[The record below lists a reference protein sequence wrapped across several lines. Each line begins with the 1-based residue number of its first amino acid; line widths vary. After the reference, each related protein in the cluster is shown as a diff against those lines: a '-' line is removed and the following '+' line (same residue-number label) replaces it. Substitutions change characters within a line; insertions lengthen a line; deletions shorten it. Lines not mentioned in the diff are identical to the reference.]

1 MNSCDYYQELIS
13 RLVDGEISHDEHEAL
28 MAHLNTCSRCN
39 AMYAVFH
46 DLSDILAE
54 DNEPLPEGLHE
65 NIMAGVRR
73 NEIIR
78 KNRRLRKLGLS
89 TALTAA
95 ACAVLVLFAA
105 RGVTPA
111 ERANS
116 VSIRSEEEVRQT
128 IPSPSPDSF
137 IPAATPVPAQAEYA
151 APVQTYAPAPV
162 STWAPIPAATAA
174 PDVYLAAGNELP
186 YTAPQQSQYNDFQ
199 PVQDQTP
206 AVYAPPAQ
214 PVYQTPEPVSDP
226 SPAPALFEMPA
237 IYRTPEPAVDPS
249 PAPAQ
254 TAEPVQMSEPALLQA
269 ETFDAA
275 ENSAPILMQDA
286 APAAV
291 PEEARK
297 TADNARA
304 AAPEAVTGSGAETEE
319 SVEEETV
326 IFSLFSGMRDLFNAA
341 GQPDPA
347 ESKVEDLS
355 GAESFSANDFTVTES
370 VPFAEA
376 EEESQAMEE
385 PAVFFAAEN
394 APVEALVSAK
404 PIVPVSEESV
414 NVRGKESR
422 AKLLAM
428 IGQSEGELP
437 EEAELTRVVHVTL
450 IPDDEYA
457 SAEKLD
463 INIYDDFIFCRF
475 YQTDGSS
482 KVCRADCSLRN
493 LDDFLKECA
502 AAEAQITPAPTADPF
517 AADSPRT

>member
-54 DNEPLPEGLHE
+54 ESEPLPEGLHE

-73 NEIIR
+73 SEIIR
-78 KNRRLRKLGLS
+78 KNRRLRKLGMS

-105 RGVTPA
+105 RGVTPG
-111 ERANS
+111 ERAKS

-128 IPSPSPDSF
+128 IPSPSPDTF
-137 IPAATPVPAQAEYA
+137 IPAATSAPTQAEYA

-162 STWAPIPAATAA
+162 STWAPIPAAAA

-186 YTAPQQSQYNDFQ
+186 YTAPQQVQYDDIQ
-199 PVQDQTP
+199 PGQDQTP
-206 AVYAPPAQ
+206 AVYAPPVQ
-214 PVYQTPEPVSDP
+214 PVYQTPEPVYP
-226 SPAPALFEMPA
+226 SPNPALFETPV
-237 IYRTPEPAVDPS
+237 IYRTPEPAVYQT
-249 PAPAQ
+249 PAP
-254 TAEPVQMSEPALLQA
+254 VQAAEPALFQA

-275 ENSAPILMQDA
+275 ENNAPILMQDA

-304 AAPEAVTGSGAETEE
+304 ATAEAVPEPAAETEE
-319 SVEEETV
+319 SVEEETMV
-326 IFSLFSGMRDLFNAA
+326 FSLFSGMRDLFNAA

-347 ESKVEDLS
+347 ESKVEELS

-370 VPFAEA
+370 VPFAAA

-394 APVEALVSAK
+394 ASAESLTSAK
-404 PIVPVSEESV
+404 PVVPVSEESV
-414 NVRGKESR
+414 NVRGKEAR

-457 SAEKLD
+457 SAETMD
-463 INIYDDFIFCRF
+463 INIYGDFIFCRF

-502 AAEAQITPAPTADPF
+502 AAEAQITPAPTVDPF

>member
-13 RLVDGEISHDEHEAL
+13 SLIDGEISHDEHEAL

-54 DNEPLPEGLHE
+54 ESEPLPEGLHE

-73 NEIIR
+73 SEIIR

-116 VSIRSEEEVRQT
+116 VSIRSEEET
-128 IPSPSPDSF
+128 A
-137 IPAATPVPAQAEYA
+137 AATSDA
-151 APVQTYAPAPV
+151 
-162 STWAPIPAATAA
+162 
-174 PDVYLAAGNELP
+174 YLAAGNELP
-186 YTAPQQSQYNDFQ
+186 YTAPQQSQYIYVQ
-199 PVQDQTP
+199 PEQNQSSP
-206 AVYAPPAQ
+206 VYAPPAQ
-214 PVYQTPEPVSDP
+214 PVYQTPD
-226 SPAPALFEMPA
+226 PALFVTPA
-237 IYRTPEPAVDPS
+237 IYQTPEPAVYQT

-254 TAEPVQMSEPALLQA
+254 MSAPALFQA

-275 ENSAPILMQDA
+275 ETNVPILMQGA
-286 APAAV
+286 APATA
-291 PEEARK
+291 PAETQE
-297 TADNARA
+297 TADNARTAAEA
-304 AAPEAVTGSGAETEE
+304 AAETAE
-319 SVEEETV
+319 SVEEETTV
-326 IFSLFSGMRDLFNAA
+326 FSLFSGMRDLFSAPE
-341 GQPDPA
+341 QPDPA
-347 ESKVEDLS
+347 ESKTADLS
-355 GAESFSANDFTVTES
+355 GAESFSANDSAMTES
-370 VPFAEA
+370 TPFAAA
-376 EEESQAMEE
+376 EEASPAMEE
-385 PAVFFAAEN
+385 PAVFFAAET
-394 APVEALVSAK
+394 APAEALASAK
-404 PIVPVSEESV
+404 PIVPVSEENV
-414 NVRGKESR
+414 NVRGKEAR

-457 SAEKLD
+457 STENLD
-463 INIYDDFIFCRF
+463 INIYGDFIFCRF
-475 YQTDGSS
+475 HQADGSS
-482 KVCRADCSLRN
+482 KICRADCSLKN

-502 AAEAQITPAPTADPF
+502 AVEAQITPAPTVDPF
-517 AADSPRT
+517 AAEAPRT

>member
-13 RLVDGEISHDEHEAL
+13 SLIDGEISHDEHEAL

-54 DNEPLPEGLHE
+54 EIEPLPEGLHE

-73 NEIIR
+73 SEIIR
-78 KNRRLRKLGLS
+78 KNRRLRKIGLR

-128 IPSPSPDSF
+128 IPTPSPDSLM
-137 IPAATPVPAQAEYA
+137 PAATPAPAQAEYA

-162 STWAPIPAATAA
+162 STWAPIPTAAAA
-174 PDVYLAAGNELP
+174 PDAYLAAGNELP
-186 YTAPQQSQYNDFQ
+186 YTAPQQSQYIYVQ
-199 PVQDQTP
+199 PEQNQSAP
-206 AVYAPPAQ
+206 VYAPPAQ
-214 PVYQTPEPVSDP
+214 PVYQTPEPASYQTPD
-226 SPAPALFEMPA
+226 PALFVA
-237 IYRTPEPAVDPS
+237 PAVYQT
-249 PAPAQ
+249 PAPVQA
-254 TAEPVQMSEPALLQA
+254 AEPVQMSEPTLFQA

-275 ENSAPILMQDA
+275 ETNAPILIQGT
-286 APAAV
+286 APTAV
-291 PEEARK
+291 PEETQE
-297 TADNARA
+297 TAGNARA
-304 AAPEAVTGSGAETEE
+304 AEAAAEPAE
-319 SVEEETV
+319 SVEEETTV
-326 IFSLFSGMRDLFNAA
+326 FSLFSEMRDLFSAA
-341 GQPDPA
+341 EQPDPA
-347 ESKVEDLS
+347 ESKIADLS
-355 GAESFSANDFTVTES
+355 EAESFSANDFAMTES
-370 VPFAEA
+370 TLFAEA
-376 EEESQAMEE
+376 ESQTAEE

-394 APVEALVSAK
+394 TPAEALASAK
-404 PIVPVSEESV
+404 PIVPVSEENV
-414 NVRGKESR
+414 NVRGKEAR

-457 SAEKLD
+457 SAENLD
-463 INIYDDFIFCRF
+463 INIYGDFIFCRF
-475 YQTDGSS
+475 LQADGSS
-482 KVCRADCSLRN
+482 KICRADCSLKN

-502 AAEAQITPAPTADPF
+502 AAEAQITPAPTVDPF
-517 AADSPRT
+517 ADEAPGA

>member
-54 DNEPLPEGLHE
+54 ESEPLPEGLHE

-73 NEIIR
+73 SEIIR

-105 RGVTPA
+105 RGVTPG

-137 IPAATPVPAQAEYA
+137 MPAATSVPAQAEYT
-151 APVQTYAPAPV
+151 APVQTYASAPV
-162 STWAPIPAATAA
+162 STWAPIPAAAAA
-174 PDVYLAAGNELP
+174 PDAYLAAGNELP
-186 YTAPQQSQYNDFQ
+186 YTAPQQVQYDDIQ

-206 AVYAPPAQ
+206 AVYAAPAQ
-214 PVYQTPEPVSDP
+214 AVYQTPEPVYP
-226 SPAPALFEMPA
+226 SPDPALFETPV
-237 IYRTPEPAVDPS
+237 IYRTPEPAVYQT
-249 PAPAQ
+249 PAPVQAE
-254 TAEPVQMSEPALLQA
+254 EPVQMSEPALFQA
-269 ETFDAA
+269 ETFDAV

-291 PEEARK
+291 PEETRK

-304 AAPEAVTGSGAETEE
+304 AAPEAVPEPAAETEE

-326 IFSLFSGMRDLFNAA
+326 VFSLFSGMRDLFNAA
-341 GQPDPA
+341 EQPDPA

-355 GAESFSANDFTVTES
+355 GAESFSANDFTMTES
-370 VPFAEA
+370 VTFAAA
-376 EEESQAMEE
+376 EEESQSMEE

-394 APVEALVSAK
+394 TSEESLASAK

-414 NVRGKESR
+414 NVRGKEAR

-437 EEAELTRVVHVTL
+437 DEAELTRVVHVTL

-463 INIYDDFIFCRF
+463 INIYGDFIFCRF
-475 YQTDGSS
+475 YQADGSR

-517 AADSPRT
+517 AAEAPRT

>member
-54 DNEPLPEGLHE
+54 ESEPLPEGLHE

-73 NEIIR
+73 SEIIR

-105 RGVTPA
+105 RGVTPG
-111 ERANS
+111 ERAKS

-137 IPAATPVPAQAEYA
+137 MPAATSVPAQAEYT

-162 STWAPIPAATAA
+162 STWAPIPAAAA

-186 YTAPQQSQYNDFQ
+186 YTAPQQVQYDDIQ

-214 PVYQTPEPVSDP
+214 AVYQTPEPVYP
-226 SPAPALFEMPA
+226 SPDPALFETPV
-237 IYRTPEPAVDPS
+237 IYRTPEPAVYQT
-249 PAPAQ
+249 PAPVQAE
-254 TAEPVQMSEPALLQA
+254 EPVQMSEPALFQA
-269 ETFDAA
+269 ETFDAV

-291 PEEARK
+291 PEETRK

-304 AAPEAVTGSGAETEE
+304 AAPEAVPEPAAETEE

-326 IFSLFSGMRDLFNAA
+326 VFSLFSGMRDRLNAA
-341 GQPDPA
+341 EQPDPA
-347 ESKVEDLS
+347 ESKVEELS
-355 GAESFSANDFTVTES
+355 EAESFFANDFTMTES
-370 VPFAEA
+370 VPFAAA
-376 EEESQAMEE
+376 EEESQSMEE

-394 APVEALVSAK
+394 TSEESLASAK

-414 NVRGKESR
+414 NVRGKEAR

-437 EEAELTRVVHVTL
+437 DEAELTRVVHVTL

-463 INIYDDFIFCRF
+463 INIYGDFIFCRY
-475 YQTDGSS
+475 YQADGSR

-517 AADSPRT
+517 AAEAPRT

>member
-54 DNEPLPEGLHE
+54 ESEPLPEGLHE

-73 NEIIR
+73 SEIIR

-105 RGVTPA
+105 RGVTPG

-137 IPAATPVPAQAEYA
+137 MPAATSVPAQAEYT
-151 APVQTYAPAPV
+151 APVQTYASAPV
-162 STWAPIPAATAA
+162 STWAPIPAAAAA
-174 PDVYLAAGNELP
+174 PDAYLAAGNELP
-186 YTAPQQSQYNDFQ
+186 YTAPQQVQYDDIQ

-206 AVYAPPAQ
+206 AVYAAPAQ
-214 PVYQTPEPVSDP
+214 AVYQTPEPVYP
-226 SPAPALFEMPA
+226 SPDPALFETPV
-237 IYRTPEPAVDPS
+237 IYRTPEPAVYQT
-249 PAPAQ
+249 PAPVQAE
-254 TAEPVQMSEPALLQA
+254 EPVQMSEPALFQA
-269 ETFDAA
+269 ETFDAV

-291 PEEARK
+291 PEETRK

-304 AAPEAVTGSGAETEE
+304 AAPEAVPEPAAETEE

-326 IFSLFSGMRDLFNAA
+326 VFSLFSGMRDLFNAA
-341 GQPDPA
+341 EQPDPA
-347 ESKVEDLS
+347 ESKVENLS
-355 GAESFSANDFTVTES
+355 GAESFSANDFTMTES
-370 VPFAEA
+370 VTFAAA
-376 EEESQAMEE
+376 EEESQSMEE

-394 APVEALVSAK
+394 TSEESLASAK

-414 NVRGKESR
+414 NVRGKEAR

-437 EEAELTRVVHVTL
+437 DEAELTRVVHVTL

-463 INIYDDFIFCRF
+463 INIYGDFIFCRF
-475 YQTDGSS
+475 YQADGSR

-517 AADSPRT
+517 AAEAPRT